1 MGMRVKQTILGLFW
15 LLLLIS
21 TAAAYDLTPSTISS
35 SVPGWL
41 IANDGTDQAIIT
53 VIAKDAGS
61 PPTPVAN
68 ANVSFYLD
76 PTTSDFGTLTPQI
89 PVTVQTGLDGKATA
103 IFKTSKKS
111 GTAIINATISVY
123 DGGVT
128 TPVEVSTIQRV
139 DHDTPQ
145 YASFNHPASLPVG
158 SITQASV
165 TLTDRWG
172 NLIDNK
178 NVAETIRLTMADE
191 GGAGLWNGVNYTTQQ
206 TYSTNGLGKVIADL
220 RISTS
225 IRSNYIQMDPI
236 GNIKIPQG
244 SYIQG
249 VSESEPW
256 FIEQTPASPGSLL
269 PADGDPANAVEIY
282 YTVFDKF
289 NNPITGATVNFY
301 STDGLSLTAPTN
313 TWGKVRISFGPKDTV
328 GNYKLTASTPGNAS
342 VVCKNDGFVGS
353 CNQTVEYYNT
363 DPVDMTFTANPQ
375 SMTSL
380 DVNPSTRSLLQA
392 RVIDIKGNPV
402 IGQTVHFSLAAPTYP
417 GGPYV
422 ETTAPA
428 LSATSADVGGA
439 GNYATV
445 QFSPGAFS
453 TSGAGYNAT
462 ATGQVIATA
471 TWTWTNKDG
480 DTITKTRDVTL
491 VWKNYPY
498 ISTSSLGDCGN
509 SQVGDKVNITI
520 QLYGDG
526 AALRPKPID
535 AELVIDRSG
544 SMNEAMD
551 SHTKLYWAK
560 EAATTFVNKM
570 NPGADKV
577 GLVSYG
583 GDYATVDSSLN
594 TDFGAVIT
602 AINAISQGGY
612 TPTRLALKTA
622 IEDVDAHRNS
632 NLQSIQAIVLMSDG
646 EYNYYGDPL
655 ARGTGYNPTYKWTGT
670 STSAHT
676 WFSGLGGVV
685 GVDNANKFTQ
695 QNQSIYAGDKNIRV
709 YTVSFGSGI
718 TESSDTW
725 KTMEILSNSTGG
737 QHFHASTGAELVDIY
752 TTIAGALQETAGGDT
767 EVALDFGTMMIN
779 DEDLGIENYMN
790 YTYVPGLSTLLNKSH
805 LSKDNVYTQQ
815 VFETRNDETAWLDDR
830 KLSFDVGTIK
840 LNETWRATFQM
851 NLTQAG
857 KIDLF
862 GPGSSGISFTD
873 ASTGTTQTGF
883 IPAMQCRVRESI
895 VNTGFG
901 TKMLF
906 VDNLTYVAG
915 ASPDPD
921 IWALTWNTT
930 YDGDKTVQT
939 AVLYRVAG
947 DPVWKTVPGA
957 LFFNTGQKFE
967 EETPYTLST
976 SDTSLW
982 PLGKTFEIQ
991 IVAGAEDANAARSN
1005 VITIS
1010 KDPSVDTVYIRLE

>member
-1 MGMRVKQTILGLFW
+1 MGMRVKQTILGLLW

-21 TAAAYDLTPSTISS
+21 PAAAYDLSPSTISS

-53 VIAKDAGS
+53 VIALDAGS

-76 PTTSDFGTLTPQI
+76 PSTSDLGTITPQK
-89 PVTVQTGLDGKATA
+89 PVMVQTGLDGKATA
-103 IFKTSKKS
+103 IFKTSQKS
-111 GTAIINATISVY
+111 GTAIINATISVQ

-128 TPVEVSTIQRV
+128 TPVDISTLQRI
-139 DHDTPQ
+139 DHDKPQ
-145 YASFNHPASLPVG
+145 YVNFDHPSTLPVG
-158 SITQASV
+158 SVTQATL

-172 NLIDNK
+172 NSIDNK
-178 NVAETIRLTMADE
+178 NAVETIRLTMADE
-191 GGAGLWNGVNYTTQQ
+191 GGAGLWDGVIYATQQ
-206 TYSTNGLGKVIADL
+206 TYATDAYGNVTADL
-220 RISTS
+220 RISTT

-236 GNIKIPQG
+236 GNIIIPPG

-256 FIEQTPASPGSLL
+256 FIDQTPASPGSIL

-282 YTVFDKF
+282 YTVTDKF
-289 NNPITGATVNFY
+289 DNPITGASVDFY
-301 STDGLSLTAPTN
+301 STDGMSLTAPTN
-313 TWGKVRISFGPKDTV
+313 TWGKVRISFGPKDTI
-328 GNYKLTASTPGNAS
+328 GLYKLTASTPGNAS
-342 VVCKNDGFVGS
+342 AVCKSDGIVGS
-353 CNQTVEYYNT
+353 CNQTIEYYNT
-363 DPVDMTFTANPQ
+363 DPVDLVFTANPQ
-375 SMTSL
+375 AMTSL
-380 DVNPSTRSLLQA
+380 DVNPSTRSILQA
-392 RVIDIKGNPV
+392 RVIDTKGNPV
-402 IGQTVHFSLAAPTYP
+402 IGQVVYFSLAAPTYP
-417 GGPYV
+417 GGPYD
-422 ETTAPA
+422 ETTPPA
-428 LSATSADVGGA
+428 LSVPSAPVGA
-439 GNYATV
+439 GGYALS
-445 QFSPGAFS
+445 QFSPGAFA
-453 TSGAGYNAT
+453 TSGGTYNAT
-462 ATGQVIATA
+462 ATGQVVVTA
-471 TWTWTNKDG
+471 TWTNDDG
-480 DTITKTRDVTL
+480 SITKTQDVTL

-544 SMNEAMD
+544 SMNTAMD
-551 SHTKLYWAK
+551 GETRLYWAK

-570 NPGADKV
+570 NPGADKI

-583 GDYATVDSSLN
+583 GDFATVDSSLN

-622 IEDVDAHRNS
+622 IDDVDAHRNS

-655 ARGTGYNPTYKWTGT
+655 ARGYGRSPTYGWS
-670 STSAHT
+670 STYTDRHT

-685 GVDNANKFTQ
+685 DVNNWNIFTQ
-695 QNQSIYAGDKNIRV
+695 QNQSIYAKDKNIRV
-709 YTVSFGSGI
+709 YTISFGSGI

-725 KTMEILSNSTGG
+725 KTMVILSNSTGG
-737 QHFHASTGAELVDIY
+737 QHYHASTGAELVDIY
-752 TTIAGALQETAGGDT
+752 STIAGALQETAGGET
-767 EVALDFGTMMIN
+767 EVALDFGTVKIN
-779 DEDLGIENYMN
+779 DDPLLDIRDYMD
-790 YTYVPGLSTLLNKSH
+790 YSYVPGESTLINKSY
-805 LSKDNVYTQQ
+805 LSKDGIYTSLYTQ
-815 VFETRNDETAWLDDR
+815 TIDDTDNWTAR
-830 KLSFDVGTIK
+830 TMAFDVGTIK
-840 LNETWRATFQM
+840 LNETWRATFQL

-862 GPGSSGISFTD
+862 GPDSSTLSFTD

-901 TKMLF
+901 TKTLL
-906 VDNLTYVAG
+906 VNNLTFVAG
-915 ASPDPD
+915 PSPDPN
-921 IWALTWNTT
+921 IWTIKWNTT
-930 YDGDKTVQT
+930 YNGDKTVQE

-947 DPVWKTVPGA
+947 DPVWKTVPGG

-967 EETPYTLST
+967 EVTPYTFST
-976 SDTSLW
+976 ADTSLW
-982 PLGKTFEIQ
+982 PLGKSFELQ

-1005 VITIS
+1005 VISIS
-1010 KDPSVDTVYIRLE
+1010 KDPSIDTVYIKLE